1 MNNIQRKEL
10 AQWAGDH
17 ARRKGASDVAV
28 SISRSRSVQV
38 EVREQRIENIKES
51 TENSL
56 YLQIYH
62 DHKYS
67 SHTTNN
73 LNKDQLKRFIDE
85 AVMSTQYLGED
96 KDRTLPDPE
105 LYPKGKPL
113 DLNTYDTDHDAV
125 TPEFR
130 VETAM
135 KAEQLIRQGNTEIL
149 SASAGFRDNAY
160 ESVKYH
166 TNGFLGESSGTF
178 FNKSASVSMM
188 DKDSRPSGSFYAGS
202 RFLNLLPDENNLAEK
217 ALLDAL
223 SQFGQGK
230 IASGKYAMIVDNRV
244 AGNLLWRLF
253 QPMTAR
259 ALQQKSSFLDG
270 MMGKAI
276 GSKYLTIIDDP
287 LIPGGMASRY
297 FDNEGIAS
305 QKRIMIDKGILADW
319 YIDNYYGKK
328 LGMKPNGGS
337 TSNILMETGK
347 RSQKQIIADT
357 QKGILITSFNGG
369 NANNTTGDF
378 SFGISGQLIENG
390 KIVRAVNEMNISGN
404 FGKLFHQL
412 TETGNDPN
420 PYSSL
425 QSPTL
430 AFLDVDFSGL

>member
-17 ARRKGASDVAV
+17 ARSKGASDVAV

-56 YLQIYH
+56 YLQIYR

-73 LNKDQLKRFIDE
+73 LNKEQLKRFIAE
-85 AVMSTQYLGED
+85 AVTATQYLGED
-96 KDRTLPDPE
+96 KDRTLPDPA
-105 LYPKGKPL
+105 LYPDGKPL
-113 DLNTYDTDHDAV
+113 DLKTVDPQHEKV

-130 VETAM
+130 VESAM
-135 KAEQLIRQGNTEIL
+135 KAEQLLRQGNADVL

-160 ESVKYH
+160 ESVKFH
-166 TNGFLGESSGTF
+166 SNGFLGESSGTF
-178 FNKSASVSMM
+178 FSKSGSVSIM
-188 DKDSRPSGSFYAGS
+188 DKGSRPSGSFYAGS
-202 RFLNLLPDENNLAEK
+202 RFLNQLPTEKSISEK
-217 ALLDAL
+217 ALNDAL
-223 SQFGQGK
+223 SQLGQGK
-230 IASGKYAMIVDNRV
+230 IASGKYTMIIDNRI

-259 ALQQKSSFLDG
+259 ALQQKSSFLEG
-270 MMGKAI
+270 MLGKTI
-276 GSKYLTIIDDP
+276 GSKYLSIIDDP

-305 QKRIMIDKGILADW
+305 QKRIMIDKGVLSDW
-319 YIDNYYGKK
+319 YIDTYYGKK

-337 TSNILMETGK
+337 TSNILMEYGK
-347 RSQKQIIADT
+347 RTQKEILGDT
-357 QKGILITSFNGG
+357 QKGILVTSFNGG
-369 NANNTTGDF
+369 NANSTTGDF
-378 SFGISGQLIENG
+378 SFGISGQLIGNG

-412 TETGNDPN
+412 TETGNDPY
-420 PYSSL
+420 PYSSMK
-425 QSPTL
+425 SPTM
-430 AFLDVDFSGL
+430 AFSDVDFSGL